1 MIGLST
7 KGKYGIK
14 AMFELASHYGEGPV
28 AIREIAERHV
38 IPMPY
43 LEQLLVKLKRAELV
57 ESIRGPKGGY
67 VLKKPADQIRIGDIV
82 RVMEGPIGLCDCYAS
97 DEACDIVDRCVTKL
111 FWKRMSRKIE
121 EMFDQT
127 TLHDLIS
134 EKPTTTAPPTVR

>member
-28 AIREIAERHV
+28 AIREIAARHF

-57 ESIRGPKGGY
+57 ESTRGPKGGY

-82 RVMEGPIGLCDCYAS
+82 RVLEGPIGLCDCYAS
-97 DEACDIVDRCVTKL
+97 DEACDIVDHCVTRL

-127 TLHDLIS
+127 TLQELIS
-134 EKPTTTAPPTVR
+134 EIEN